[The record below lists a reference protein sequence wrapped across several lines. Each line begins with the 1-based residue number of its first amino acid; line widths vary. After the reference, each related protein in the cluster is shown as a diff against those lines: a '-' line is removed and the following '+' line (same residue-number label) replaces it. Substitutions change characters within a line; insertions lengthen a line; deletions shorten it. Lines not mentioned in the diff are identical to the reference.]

1 MDSPLDDQSPLPE
14 GELISQLITSP
25 NDGNVY
31 GDIYAGW
38 LINHMDAAGAHL
50 ARQLARGRVTTVAV
64 GSMVFLKPVPT
75 GNSISF
81 YAQCQEIK
89 RSSMRI
95 YVEVWLR
102 EDDQAISK
110 VTEGEFVFVA
120 IDDHGRTRS
129 IDK

>member
-1 MDSPLDDQSPLPE
+1 MDAHLDDQSPLPE
-14 GELISQLITSP
+14 GELISQLLTTP
-25 NDGNVY
+25 GDGNLY

-38 LINHMDAAGAHL
+38 LIRHMDAAGAHL
-50 ARQLARGRVTTVAV
+50 ARQLASGRVTTVAV

-81 YAQCQEIK
+81 YARCQEIK

-95 YVEVWLR
+95 YVEVWLP
-102 EDDQAISK
+102 EDAGTIAK

-129 IDK
+129 IGK